1 MSDPAVPYELTFEKR
16 PGYLYAHVKAETMTG
31 EIALSYLREIMDEA
45 ARLEQDQLIIEREVP
60 VMMSSGTL
68 FFATT
73 EFTDMIRGMRVAY
86 VNPYPDLDKDMNFA
100 QTIATNRGADYNV
113 VRNVEA
119 AEKWLLG

>member
-1 MSDPAVPYELTFEKR
+1 MTDQAEPYELRFEKR

-31 EIALSYLREIMDEA
+31 EIALRYLRQIMAEA
-45 ARLEQDQLIIEREVP
+45 ARLDQLRLIIEREVP
-60 VMMSSGTL
+60 VMMSAGTL

-86 VNPYPDLDKDMNFA
+86 VNPYPDLDKDMDFA
-100 QTIATNRGADYNV
+100 QTIATNRGADYTV